1 MLIKQKKTWANALEY
16 CRANHMDLA
25 SILDEEEQALA
36 ELEVKKANTDF
47 VWLGLHYTCV
57 LEFWFWVADYPLSFD
72 HWAPGHKKEECDISV
87 AMNTTEDHQWFS
99 KCVYDKFNFLCEK

>member
-1 MLIKQKKTWANALEY
+1 
-16 CRANHMDLA
+16 MDLA

-57 LEFWFWVADYPLSFD
+57 LEFWFWVADYPLCFD

-87 AMNTTEDHQWFS
+87 AMQKTEDHQWFS